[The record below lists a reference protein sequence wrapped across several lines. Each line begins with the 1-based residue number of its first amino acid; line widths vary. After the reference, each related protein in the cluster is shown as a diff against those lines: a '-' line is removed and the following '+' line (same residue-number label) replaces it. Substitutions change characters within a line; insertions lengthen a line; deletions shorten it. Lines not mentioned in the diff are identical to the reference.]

1 MGINKKI
8 IDRLNK
14 QIPADMELNQLIKRI
29 FEFEGNNSSTAHYKE
44 TYSSIIEDYI
54 KEDIQNENR

>member
-14 QIPADMELNQLIKRI
+14 QIPADSELNQMIKKI
-29 FEFEGNNSSTAHYKE
+29 FEFEGNSSSTAHYKE
-44 TYSSIIEDYI
+44 TYSRIIDDYTSEDNDD
-54 KEDIQNENR
+54 EDR